1 MRPWTI
7 SPGLWPT
14 APFTDPLVQPLTRTG
29 AGPLWSLS
37 SASPRQLLLLS
48 TQFWHISILQAH
60 SELSPAPDSSSFAI
74 QNVHKAML
82 GSYYFLPCVIII
94 FEQVHF
100 LWLVYKLLKNIH
112 SSVFPESL
120 LWHQALF
127 QVLGSPQW
135 TRPRYLLLWL
145 LLSKVHDQRET
156 EKVSII
162 IPETKERLKK
172 VKARWSQSLEK
183 ASGSDIWGET

>member
-1 MRPWTI
+1 MRPRTI

-37 SASPRQLLLLS
+37 SASPRQLLLLP

-60 SELSPAPDSSSFAI
+60 SELSPALDSSSFAI

-82 GSYYFLPCVIII
+82 GTYYFLPCVIII

-100 LWLVYKLLKNIH
+100 FSDLFISFLKIFIHQCFLSLYSDTRH
-112 SSVFPESL
+112 SSRSWGHHSEQGRATCSHGFSSL
-120 LWHQALF
+120 R
-127 QVLGSPQW
+127 SMI
-135 TRPRYLLLWL
+135 RE
-145 LLSKVHDQRET
+145 KQR
-156 EKVSII
+156 
-162 IPETKERLKK
+162 R
-172 VKARWSQSLEK
+172 
-183 ASGSDIWGET
+183 